1 MKDDSFF
8 PNKTDLTSAINVLF
22 DDLSNATPLPL
33 PSILPDSGLG
43 EQTTIEGLAPLVLGK
58 AAKLGSEHAFAHM
71 DPPTPWITWV
81 SALWNASCNQNMLH
95 PDLSPVASEC
105 EQTLLQWLSPLYGM
119 DGGHMTPGS
128 TVSNLTALWAAREL
142 TSARKVYASDASHLS
157 IAKSAHIL
165 GLEYHS
171 LPTDDSGAILHSS
184 MPDDVSDAILV
195 LTAGTTSAG
204 AIDCLRSQYNAA
216 WTHVDAAWAG
226 PLMLSQKYSH
236 LLSGI
241 EQADSVSI
249 SAHKWFFQPKE
260 SALILFK
267 NNALAS
273 KAISFGGAYLASP
286 NIGVLGSRSANA
298 IPLLATFLAW
308 GKQGTAARIDATME
322 LIESLQSRLQQR
334 NEVSMYQ
341 PNSTGVI
348 LWRVENNAKTLSVFE
363 QLPQG
368 AASTTNIDE
377 CLWIRQVG
385 ANPNV
390 NIDKLWKKI
399 ERVLDDILSNTDS

>member
-1 MKDDSFF
+1 
-8 PNKTDLTSAINVLF
+8 
-22 DDLSNATPLPL
+22 
-33 PSILPDSGLG
+33 
-43 EQTTIEGLAPLVLGK
+43 
-58 AAKLGSEHAFAHM
+58 
-71 DPPTPWITWV
+71 
-81 SALWNASCNQNMLH
+81 
-95 PDLSPVASEC
+95 
-105 EQTLLQWLSPLYGM
+105 
-119 DGGHMTPGS
+119 
-128 TVSNLTALWAAREL
+128 
-142 TSARKVYASDASHLS
+142 
-157 IAKSAHIL
+157 
-165 GLEYHS
+165 
-171 LPTDDSGAILHSS
+171 
-184 MPDDVSDAILV
+184 
-195 LTAGTTSAG
+195 
-204 AIDCLRSQYNAA
+204 
-216 WTHVDAAWAG
+216 
-226 PLMLSQKYSH
+226 MLSQKYSH

-308 GKQGTAARIDATME
+308 GKQGMAARIDATME